1 MNNDKNKTDFLSE
14 TKKMRSQWNS
24 IFKIL
29 KEKYCQTKILESV
42 KLSFKTEMTIH
53 FRQKS
58 QVILYPCVRTYHS
71 LAHGTRKFPGQGLS
85 PSHSGGN
92 ATSFHPL
99 CWAREQTCTTMTG
112 ATQVRFLTHCAMV
125 GTPTS
130 DFKNDKLDFSEIK
143 GFGKG
148 RLQKPPLRK

>member
-42 KLSFKTEMTIH
+42 KLSFKTEMIIH
-53 FRQKS
+53 FTQKS
-58 QVILYPCVRTYHS
+58 QVILHPSVRTYHS
-71 LAHGTRKFPGQGLS
+71 LAHGTRKFPGQGLF

-99 CWAREQTCTTMTG
+99 CWAREQTCISALQRPHRSHS
-112 ATQVRFLTHCAMV
+112 ATV
-125 GTPTS
+125 GTPLSITFILGS
-130 DFKNDKLDFSEIK
+130 LYS
-143 GFGKG
+143 
-148 RLQKPPLRK
+148 RLYGS